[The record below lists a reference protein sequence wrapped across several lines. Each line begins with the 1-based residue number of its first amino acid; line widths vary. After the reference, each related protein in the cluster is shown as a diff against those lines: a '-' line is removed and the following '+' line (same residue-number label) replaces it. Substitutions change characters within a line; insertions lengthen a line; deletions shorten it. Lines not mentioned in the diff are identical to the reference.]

1 MGSREA
7 NKRPGHR
14 KTMVAQGIE
23 HEPLGHDET
32 RLALDMQVIAF
43 GPRAHA
49 KLGKPLQDGRETVG
63 LLHAQLPHLVKDRR
77 AFRVGGHKSEHGN
90 LIDERGNL
98 APRDLA

>member
-23 HEPLGHDET
+23 NEPLGHDET

-49 KLGKPLQDGRETVG
+49 KLGESLQDGRETVG
-63 LLHAQLPHLVKDRR
+63 LLHAQLSHLVKDRR
-77 AFRVGGHKSEHGN
+77 ALSVGGHKGEHGN
-90 LIDERGNL
+90 LIDKRGDL